1 MIRRLFFVGVVVGLV
16 AFCRLDSGACGDK
29 FLRMGRSA
37 RLRGYAAV
45 HPASILIYA
54 PARATISSTRQFETL
69 LKRAGHAPRV
79 VPHGT
84 DLTGTIA
91 AARYDVVIA
100 AFADT
105 QDLERVL
112 QSQSSRPDVL
122 PILYKTTPEMTA
134 AAAVAY
140 HCRLDPEK
148 MTKEDALAEIDHLME
163 RRLTAR
169 AAAAAMVQ
177 PRPQPHRR

>member
-1 MIRRLFFVGVVVGLV
+1 MARRLFCVGVLIGIVVFGRV
-16 AFCRLDSGACGDK
+16 DSGACGDK

-54 PARATISSTRQFETL
+54 PARATASSTRQFETL
-69 LKRAGHAPRV
+69 LKRAGHTPHV
-79 VPHGT
+79 VPHGS
-84 DLTGTIA
+84 DLTGAIGG
-91 AARYDVVIA
+91 ARYDVVIA

-122 PILYKTTPEMTA
+122 PILYKPTPEISA
-134 AAAVAY
+134 AAAAAY
-140 HCRLDPEK
+140 HCRLEPEK

-169 AAAAAMVQ
+169 ASALVEAE
-177 PRPQPHRR
+177 PQLRRQ

>member
-1 MIRRLFFVGVVVGLV
+1 
-16 AFCRLDSGACGDK
+16 
-29 FLRMGRSA
+29 MGRSA

-54 PARATISSTRQFETL
+54 PARTTTSSTRQFEML
-69 LKRAGHAPRV
+69 LKRAGHTPQV

-100 AFADT
+100 AFSDT
-105 QDLERVL
+105 RDLERVL

-122 PILYKTTPEMTA
+122 PILYKPTPEISSA
-134 AAAVAY
+134 AAAAY
-140 HCRLDPEK
+140 HCRLEPEK

-163 RRLTAR
+163 RRLAAR
-169 AAAAAMVQ
+169 ASAPGEAGLQ
-177 PRPQPHRR
+177 PRRR